1 MGLLIGIFVFLALML
16 AAGLLLAASASLR
29 SIVRRDLPVHESK
42 LLLPASDWY
51 MPQNLLGNF
60 RPVALF
66 RAQPQ
71 ALMASGAF
79 RTTLSQARALAA
91 IIVIGLV
98 ALLLYG
104 LAA

>member
-1 MGLLIGIFVFLALML
+1 MELLVGIFAFLALL
-16 AAGLLLAASASLR
+16 FAVGLLFAASASLR
-29 SIVRRDLPVHESK
+29 SIVRHDLPAHESK
-42 LLLPASDWY
+42 LLFPAGDWY

-66 RAQPQ
+66 RGQPQ
-71 ALMASGAF
+71 VLMGSSAF
-79 RTTLSQARALAA
+79 RATLSQARVLAA